1 VHLQSLSAL
10 QLRQVARGLR
20 RNPTFT
26 TAVLL
31 TLALAIGANTAVF
44 SVVNGVLINPLP
56 YPEPESL
63 ISVLTRA
70 PGAPNAPG
78 ASGGIADMPESASM
92 YVTYA
97 ENNQSFESLGVFQP
111 FPLNVAAAEGSEQ
124 IRGVSVTRGVLET
137 LRVPP
142 MLGRTF
148 TDARFS
154 RRRTRRCHPRVG
166 LLAAEI
172 RRRSLHRRPDVDE

>member
-1 VHLQSLSAL
+1 MRSLL
-10 QLRQVARGLR
+10 TLHLRQAARGLR

-63 ISVLTRA
+63 VSVLTRA

-78 ASGGIADMPESASM
+78 GSGGISNTPESASM

-97 ENNQSFESLGVFQP
+97 ENNQSFQSLGVFQL
-111 FPLNVAAAEGSEQ
+111 FPLTVAGENGSEQ
-124 IRGVSVTRGVLET
+124 IRAVSTSRGVLEA
-137 LRVPP
+137 LRV
-142 MLGRTF
+142 
-148 TDARFS
+148 
-154 RRRTRRCHPRVG
+154 
-166 LLAAEI
+166 
-172 RRRSLHRRPDVDE
+172 

>member
-1 VHLQSLSAL
+1 MRSVLTLH
-10 QLRQVARGLR
+10 LRQAARGLR

-92 YVTYA
+92 YVTYS
-97 ENNQSFESLGVFQP
+97 ENNRSFESLGVFQP
-111 FPLNVAAAEGSEQ
+111 FPLTVTGADVQNRYVASPSPKAC
-124 IRGVSVTRGVLET
+124 
-137 LRVPP
+137 
-142 MLGRTF
+142 
-148 TDARFS
+148 S
-154 RRRTRRCHPRVG
+154 RHCACRRCWGAPSPTRTITPADLTSSSSG
-166 LLAAEI
+166 GATGSGDSAATP
-172 RRRSLHRRPDVDE
+172 SLSAGR

>member
-1 VHLQSLSAL
+1 MPSFLTLP
-10 QLRQVARGLR
+10 LRQVARGLR
-20 RNPTFT
+20 RNPTYT

-78 ASGGIADMPESASM
+78 AGGGIPDMPESASM

-97 ENNQSFESLGVFQP
+97 ENNRTFQSLGVFRP
-111 FPLNVAAAEGSEQ
+111 FPLTVAVADGS
-124 IRGVSVTRGVLET
+124 
-137 LRVPP
+137 
-142 MLGRTF
+142 
-148 TDARFS
+148 DASSPCISASPS
-154 RRRTRRCHPRVG
+154 RLP
-166 LLAAEI
+166 
-172 RRRSLHRRPDVDE
+172 

>member
-1 VHLQSLSAL
+1 MRSLL
-10 QLRQVARGLR
+10 TLHLRQAARGLR

-56 YPEPESL
+56 YPKPDSL
-63 ISVLTRA
+63 ISVLTLA

-78 ASGGIADMPESASM
+78 TSGGIADMPESASM

-97 ENNQSFESLGVFQP
+97 ENNRSFESLGVYSP
-111 FPLNVAAAEGSEQ
+111 FPLTVNSATGSEQ
-124 IRGVSVTRGVLET
+124 IRAVGTSRGVLEA

-142 MLGRTF
+142 MLGRAF
-148 TDARFS
+148 TEADYHTGPADS
-154 RRRTRRCHPRVG
+154 VILG
-166 LLAAEI
+166 YG
-172 RRRSLHRRPDVDE
+172 

>member
-1 VHLQSLSAL
+1 MRSLLTLHLRPAI
-10 QLRQVARGLR
+10 RGLR

-63 ISVLTRA
+63 ISVLTSA

-78 ASGGIADMPESASM
+78 TSGGIQDMPESASM
-92 YVTYA
+92 YVTLSA
-97 ENNQSFESLGVFQP
+97 CGWVARTWSGSAGVQ
-111 FPLNVAAAEGSEQ
+111 VK
-124 IRGVSVTRGVLET
+124 
-137 LRVPP
+137 
-142 MLGRTF
+142 
-148 TDARFS
+148 
-154 RRRTRRCHPRVG
+154 
-166 LLAAEI
+166 
-172 RRRSLHRRPDVDE
+172 